1 MNLAPNLAFLAVAL
15 ARMLFPQEA
24 TLAMEIAHAD
34 STSEF
39 TGLSTTNG
47 LCRNPRGVDLN
58 ELPSEQVK
66 RLQER
71 LVALLKTGC
80 HLNGGASIPKRYLK
94 F

>member
-39 TGLSTTNG
+39 TGLSATNG
-47 LCRNPRGVDLN
+47 LCRNPRVDLN

-71 LVALLKTGC
+71 LVALLKTGDSNS
-80 HLNGGASIPKRYLK
+80 LSS
-94 F
+94 